1 MAKGKII
8 TSTDNE
14 HGFVQNDGSDKQIA
28 YIQPCSGELGLKA
41 GMIVRYD
48 VLKDATTGVKTAVNV
63 ELYKKGIITG
73 KDNDH
78 GLIQDPNFGEIR
90 ASVPMMK
97 EQGIASGALVK
108 YEIANTADGMVAVY
122 VKLAPDPDPD
132 QSGTTKL

>member
-14 HGFVQNDGSDKQIA
+14 HGFVQNDGSDKKIPF
-28 YIQPCSGELGLKA
+28 IQPLCKELGLKE

-48 VLKDATTGVKTAVNV
+48 VLKDPVTGDKTAVNV

-78 GLIQDPNFGEIR
+78 GLVQDPNFGSIR
-90 ASVPMMK
+90 ALVPMMSQ
-97 EQGIASGALVK
+97 QGILNNSLVK
-108 YEIANTADGMVAVY
+108 YDIMNTADGMVAIY
-122 VKLAPDPDPD
+122 VKTAPDPDPD
-132 QSGTTKL
+132 QSGSTK